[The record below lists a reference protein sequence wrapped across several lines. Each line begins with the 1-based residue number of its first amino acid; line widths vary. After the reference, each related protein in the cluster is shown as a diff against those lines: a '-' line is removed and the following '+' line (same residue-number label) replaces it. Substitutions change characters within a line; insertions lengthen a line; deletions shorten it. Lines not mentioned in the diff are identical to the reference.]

1 MTADGNFASSA
12 SSQVIKKNGA
22 TASQLSS
29 GSAVSRGSQSLCEFA
44 FYEGNKQYGKLYIA
58 DGTNKIG
65 ELVIEIT
72 NAGVHTYS
80 FKEVK
85 RSAPVDPEVVTI
97 FGERL
102 IVAGHSENPQVVSWS
117 TRLSPENFTGSSA
130 GTVDVGDQIVG
141 IKSFRNKLIIFCKN
155 SIYQLSGL
163 DTTAVLSSV
172 TKNIGCV
179 SGKTIQEIGGDLI
192 FLSPDGL
199 RTIAGTARIDDIEL
213 VSISR
218 KILPI
223 FRDDIFPSLTTIT
236 FSSMVIREK
245 NQYRLFYY
253 KSGTADLQQ
262 KGILGT
268 FKISSEG
275 VPLYE
280 WSECTGIPARMTHS
294 GFDENGDEVY
304 YHSSIDGYIYNHDSG
319 NNFNGSTISAEY
331 KTPDLDYGDSG
342 VRKTLY
348 YCKTSIRAEGANNNL
363 KLLCRYDFDDANV
376 PQPSELSIGTLS
388 SPSLFG
394 TGVFGTAL
402 FGQTLYPQ
410 QKVNLTGSGFTNNF
424 RISSTGTGSSYTVS
438 GFYVD
443 YIPGGRI

>member
-1 MTADGNFASSA
+1 MC
-12 SSQVIKKNGA
+12 I
-22 TASQLSS
+22 
-29 GSAVSRGSQSLCEFA
+29 
-44 FYEGNKQYGKLYIA
+44 
-58 DGTNKIG
+58 
-65 ELVIEIT
+65 
-72 NAGVHTYS
+72 
-80 FKEVK
+80 
-85 RSAPVDPEVVTI
+85 
-97 FGERL
+97 
-102 IVAGHSENPQVVSWS
+102 
-117 TRLSPENFTGSSA
+117 
-130 GTVDVGDQIVG
+130 
-141 IKSFRNKLIIFCKN
+141 
-155 SIYQLSGL
+155 
-163 DTTAVLSSV
+163 
-172 TKNIGCV
+172 
-179 SGKTIQEIGGDLI
+179 
-192 FLSPDGL
+192 
-199 RTIAGTARIDDIEL
+199 
-213 VSISR
+213 
-218 KILPI
+218 
-223 FRDDIFPSLTTIT
+223 RDS
-236 FSSMVIREK
+236 
-245 NQYRLFYY
+245 Y